1 MTVIQMPDRNAAA
14 GVVTGVTPSEGSAV
28 RQGSSITLY
37 VSQGG
42 SSASP
47 SPQATKAHEARF
59 RLTNG
64 LLGGLARR
72 ADNQLNTVGP
82 AQCRP
87 PQLCSFPVNRTAA
100 PPKPKK
106 RSAHG

>member
-1 MTVIQMPDRNAAA
+1 TGANYTEVASQLEALGLRVTVIQMPDRNAAA

-47 SPQATKAHEARF
+47 RPS
-59 RLTNG
+59 
-64 LLGGLARR
+64 
-72 ADNQLNTVGP
+72 GP
-82 AQCRP
+82 
-87 PQLCSFPVNRTAA
+87 
-100 PPKPKK
+100 
-106 RSAHG
+106 